1 MTVLKALKKMFGKS
15 EAEQLAPVPSA
26 PSHAAGHRNDAPQA
40 DRPASVAAPKP
51 EPKQPPQPATAAPI
65 AAEPARSEAPKP
77 ARPRRE
83 PKPKAPLI
91 PWKLEDFVVEPQEG
105 KTRFHDFKLSPE
117 LMHAIQ
123 DLGFPYCTPIQAQ
136 VLGYTLAG
144 KDAIGRAQTGTGKT
158 AAFLIS
164 IITQLLQTPPPKERY
179 MGEPRALIIAP
190 TRELVVQIAKDAA
203 DLTKY
208 TGLNVMTF
216 VGGMDFDKQLKHL
229 EARHCDILVATPGRL
244 LDFNQRGDVHLDMV
258 EVMVLDEADRMLDMG
273 FAEDVQRLVDECP
286 NRQQTMLFSA
296 TTGGSGLR
304 EMIAKVL
311 NNPEH
316 LQLNAVSQLNST
328 TRQQIITADHN
339 QHKEQIVNWLLAN
352 ETYQKA
358 IIFTNTR
365 AMADRIYG
373 RLVAQEYKAFVLHGE
388 KDQKDRKLAIDR
400 LKQGG
405 VKILVATDV
414 AARGLD
420 VDGLDLVI
428 NFDMP
433 RSGDEYVHRI
443 GRTGRAGN
451 DGLAISLICHGDWN
465 LMSSIERYLKQSF
478 ERRTIKEVKGTYG
491 GPKKVKASGKAVGV
505 KKKKTD
511 AKGDKKKTAAKTP
524 TKRKSANRPKPDSLV
539 SSDGMAPLKRRK
551 PAEPAAE

>member
-1 MTVLKALKKMFGKS
+1 MSFASLGLS
-15 EAEQLAPVPSA
+15 EALVGAIE
-26 PSHAAGHRNDAPQA
+26 AAGYTQPTPVQQRAI
-40 DRPASVAAPKP
+40 PAVLQGRDLMVA
-51 EPKQPPQPATAAPI
+51 
-65 AAEPARSEAPKP
+65 
-77 ARPRRE
+77 
-83 PKPKAPLI
+83 
-91 PWKLEDFVVEPQEG
+91 
-105 KTRFHDFKLSPE
+105 
-117 LMHAIQ
+117 
-123 DLGFPYCTPIQAQ
+123 
-136 VLGYTLAG
+136 
-144 KDAIGRAQTGTGKT
+144 AQTGTGKT
-158 AAFLIS
+158 GGFALPI
-164 IITQLLQTPPPKERY
+164 LERLFPN
-179 MGEPRALIIAP
+179 GHPDKSQRHGPRQPRVLVLTP
-190 TRELVVQIAKDAA
+190 TRELAAQVHESFKVYARDLKFVSACIFGGVGMNPQVQA
-203 DLTKY
+203 
-208 TGLNVMTF
+208 M
-216 VGGMDFDKQLKHL
+216 
-229 EARHCDILVATPGRL
+229 ARGVDVLVACPGRL
-244 LDFNQRGDVHLDMV
+244 LDLAGQGSVDLSHV
-258 EVMVLDEADRMLDMG
+258 EILVLDEADRMLDMG
-273 FAEDVQRLVDECP
+273 FADDVQRLVDECP

-304 EMIAKVL
+304 EMVAKVL

-316 LQLNAVSQLNST
+316 LQLNAVSQLNDT

-358 IIFTNTR
+358 IVFTNTR

-465 LMSSIERYLKQSF
+465 LMSSIERYLKQNF

-491 GPKKVKASGKAVGV
+491 GPKKVKASGKAAGV

-511 AKGDKKKTAAKTP
+511 AKGDKKKTAAKAP
-524 TKRKSANRPKPDSLV
+524 TKRKTANRPKSDALV
-539 SSDGMAPLKRRK
+539 SQDGMAPLKRRK
-551 PAEPAAE
+551 PAPAAE

>member
-1 MTVLKALKKMFGKS
+1 M
-15 EAEQLAPVPSA
+15 QLFF
-26 PSHAAGHRNDAPQA
+26 
-40 DRPASVAAPKP
+40 SVAELK
-51 EPKQPPQPATAAPI
+51 
-65 AAEPARSEAPKP
+65 
-77 ARPRRE
+77 
-83 PKPKAPLI
+83 
-91 PWKLEDFVVEPQEG
+91 FVEPTPVQAAAIPLALEG
-105 KTRFHDFKLSPE
+105 R
-117 LMHAIQ
+117 
-123 DLGFPYCTPIQAQ
+123 DLRVT
-136 VLGYTLAG
+136 
-144 KDAIGRAQTGTGKT
+144 AQTGSGKT
-158 AAFLIS
+158 AAFVLPILNRLIGPAKVRVS
-164 IITQLLQTPPPKERY
+164 IKTLILL
-179 MGEPRALIIAP
+179 P
-190 TRELVVQIAKDAA
+190 TRELAQQTLKEVERFSQFTFIKSGLITGGEDFKVQAA
-203 DLTKY
+203 MLRK
-208 TGLNVMTF
+208 VP
-216 VGGMDFDKQLKHL
+216 
-229 EARHCDILVATPGRL
+229 DILIGTPGRMIEQL
-244 LDFNQRGDVHLDMV
+244 NAGNLDLKEV
-258 EVMVLDEADRMLDMG
+258 EVL
-273 FAEDVQRLVDECP
+273 
-286 NRQQTMLFSA
+286 TMLFSA
-296 TTGGSGLR
+296 TTGGSTLR
-304 EMIAKVL
+304 DMVAKVL

-316 LQLNAVSQLNST
+316 LQVNNVSDLNST

-339 QHKEQIVNWLLAN
+339 VHKEQILNWLLAN

-358 IIFTNTR
+358 IVFTNTR

-420 VDGLDLVI
+420 VDGLDMVI

-505 KKKKTD
+505 KKKKVD
-511 AKGDKKKTAAKTP
+511 AKGDKKKAGAKSP
-524 TKRKSANRPKPDSLV
+524 TKRKIANRPKTDNLSLV
-539 SSDGMAPLKRRK
+539 SKDGMAPLKRRK
-551 PAEPAAE
+551 PEAPAAE